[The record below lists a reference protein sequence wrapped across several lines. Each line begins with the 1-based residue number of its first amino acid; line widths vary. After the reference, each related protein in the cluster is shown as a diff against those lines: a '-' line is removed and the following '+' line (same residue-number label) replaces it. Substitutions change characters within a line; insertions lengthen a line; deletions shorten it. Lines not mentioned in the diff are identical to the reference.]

1 LVPAE
6 KRRAKAPFSA
16 LTTDYELI
24 TNSTYNADRRPVFYF
39 LMPTIRRVLNK
50 VAVMALQEIRTPT
63 LGQALRPN
71 IWDVVA
77 LILVIGAKVLIVYG
91 GEQTTLQ
98 RKPASVR
105 TRVSGRMT
113 VKNLQD

>member
-1 LVPAE
+1 
-6 KRRAKAPFSA
+6 
-16 LTTDYELI
+16 
-24 TNSTYNADRRPVFYF
+24 
-39 LMPTIRRVLNK
+39 
-50 VAVMALQEIRTPT
+50 
-63 LGQALRPN
+63 
-71 IWDVVA
+71 
-77 LILVIGAKVLIVYG
+77 VLIVYG